1 MATTAYVEFT
11 SAASVTP
18 GAQTWVNAS
27 LALTINNDYAYVNLD
42 AEESYQLKVT
52 NPGTGFAEVAGKTID
67 GIEVEIRGTGQD
79 GAGQDL
85 TDRDIRLIIGGTV
98 VGNDKAIATQ
108 WTDTSIV
115 TRTYGGAADK
125 WGLTP
130 AHTDIN
136 SSTLGVMVAFENN
149 DATSAQMRVATIRMR
164 VTYSDPA
171 AGGDTTNGMM
181 AFL

>member
-1 MATTAYVEFT
+1 MATTAWVEFT

-18 GAQTWVNAS
+18 GDVTWVSPS
-27 LALTINNDYAYVNLD
+27 LALTINNDYAYTNLD
-42 AEESYQLKVT
+42 TEESYQLKVT

-79 GAGQDL
+79 GGSQVLYDKN
-85 TDRDIRLIIGGTV
+85 IQLIIGGTV
-98 VGNDKAIATQ
+98 VGDNKQTFDQ

-115 TRTYGGAADK
+115 TRVYGGAADK

-130 AHTDIN
+130 SHTDIN
-136 SSTLGVMVAFENN
+136 SSTLGVMVAFQN
-149 DATSAQMRVATIRMR
+149 DDTTSAQMRIATIRMR